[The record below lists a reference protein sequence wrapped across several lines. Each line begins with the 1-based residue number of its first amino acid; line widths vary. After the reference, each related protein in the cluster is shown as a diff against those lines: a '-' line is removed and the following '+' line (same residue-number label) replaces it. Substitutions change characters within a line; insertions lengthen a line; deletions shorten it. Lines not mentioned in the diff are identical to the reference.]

1 MIYPQIENLPLQ
13 VDASTWTWSKTEKG
27 KFWIGHERDGTK
39 WLVKG
44 SGSFYALRERAS
56 AYLLQTLGVNSQS
69 SALMILPERSLP
81 VVDKPGIERYQL
93 AIRFI
98 DEHGTNCVDGE
109 KCPLKKLNGPFQEA
123 SKKVSFLGTCSIKNI
138 IDWVKLEVMACLCGA
153 SEKSEKLFS
162 EDHIMYVIDNE
173 QMFQDP
179 PSNPITCAD
188 WFEIEYDTTME
199 LALDLC
205 RKLSVIDNRDIQIFT
220 AIPEGYVIN
229 ELWPI
234 SKLIESTVQYAN
246 QFLKDNE

>member
-56 AYLLQTLGVNSQS
+56 AYLLQTLGINSQS
-69 SALMILPERSLP
+69 SAFMILPEGSLP
-81 VVDKPGIERYQL
+81 VADKPEIERSQL

-98 DEHGTNCVDGE
+98 DEHGTNCVDE
-109 KCPLKKLNGPFQEA
+109 QFQKALKILR
-123 SKKVSFLGTCSIKNI
+123 
-138 IDWVKLEVMACLCGA
+138 VMACLCGA
-153 SEKSEKLFS
+153 NERSEILFS
-162 EDHIMYVIDNE
+162 EDHIMYVVDNE

-179 PSNPITCAD
+179 PDNPITCAD
-188 WFEIEYDTTME
+188 GFEIEYDTMME
-199 LALDLC
+199 LTLDLC
-205 RKLSVIDNRDIQIFT
+205 RKLSVIDNRDIQVFT
-220 AIPEGYVIN
+220 AIPDGYVVN

-234 SKLIESTVQYAN
+234 SKLMESTVDFAK
-246 QFLKDNE
+246 QFLMKYDDVI